1 MTLNNSQKALAITL
15 LITGTLVLSVLNI
28 GAYKRSTAVAETLY
42 QLEVIEDVSIPDK
55 AEDIILKNNP
65 KATNKAYNTS
75 ENYKHYSQA
84 YKPISPPEDYT
95 NPKLETYKNSP
106 KSDASSEKSNGN
118 AVISEQTLTSF
129 NSVNEVLNKQSQ
141 NKSAKQSNVANTN
154 SSVYFSL
161 KGRTDVSLPIP
172 VYLCNAEGKIVI
184 NIIVNKSGNVIDTYV
199 NNASTSSNLCLQE
212 HALQYAKEAKF
223 NTSNKAKQ
231 IGSITFEFKGK

>member
-28 GAYKRSTAVAETLY
+28 GAYKRNTAVAETLY
-42 QLEVIEDVSIPDK
+42 QVEVIEEVIPEET
-55 AEDIILKNNP
+55 EDITLINNT
-65 KATNKAYNTS
+65 KSTNKAYNTS
-75 ENYKHYSQA
+75 ENYKHFSKA
-84 YKPISPPEDYT
+84 YKPIAPPEDYT
-95 NPKLETYKNSP
+95 NPKLETYKNRP
-106 KSDASSEKSNGN
+106 KSDASSEKNDGN
-118 AVISEQTLTSF
+118 SARAEQNLTSF
-129 NSVNEVLNKQSQ
+129 NSVNEVLNKQSK
-141 NKSAKQSNVANTN
+141 NRSAKQSNVANTN

-184 NIIVNKSGNVIDTYV
+184 NIIVDKNGNVIDTYV

-223 NTSNKAKQ
+223 NTSNKVKQ